1 MKPDFTV
8 SPSQLINIVWVFLG
22 VFVVTGAISTGH
34 YWIASLALIP
44 IYKIADYAC
53 WTYDIYED
61 CIVENRGVFSVTTRE
76 VYFHRVKSVM
86 MYRPFWMRILGVGSI
101 VVKGSDQF
109 TNTFVIYGID
119 DIEEFEDGLQDVIKD
134 KRKEM
139 GMKEYEVYQM

>member
-1 MKPDFTV
+1 
-8 SPSQLINIVWVFLG
+8 
-22 VFVVTGAISTGH
+22 
-34 YWIASLALIP
+34 
-44 IYKIADYAC
+44 
-53 WTYDIYED
+53 
-61 CIVENRGVFSVTTRE
+61 
-76 VYFHRVKSVM
+76 

-109 TNTFVIYGID
+109 TNTFVIYGVD